1 MSSATPERPPAT
13 SFGGKLPDDPDHPL
27 AMPDALVRAA
37 RRFPACG
44 VHLVGPDGGREL
56 VSYPR
61 LLAQAR
67 TVLGGLRARGLEAG
81 QHAVLRMS
89 DAEFFP
95 VFWGCVL
102 GGVVPVTTGPPV
114 EYRTGDPAVET
125 IVHCWRSLDR
135 PVVVGGAADLDGLR
149 RLPLAGDVVAAADLA
164 AATPAAAEVPL
175 PGLAGESVA
184 MLQLSSGSTGTPKIV
199 QLTHRAVSE
208 YAVGAREMLDIRT
221 GDVLLNW
228 LPLDHIAGLLLYHIG
243 GVFLGANSV
252 HVDTAYV
259 LADPLR
265 WLDLMQEHGAT
276 HSWAPNFGYQ
286 LVADAAAA
294 APGRRWDL
302 RTVRRLVSGGEQC
315 LPETFRAFLGATAAS
330 GVTASALTMGWGMS
344 ETATGIAFDSFGR
357 PGSLHRVRP
366 ASLAGQ
372 VEWAGPD
379 EECVELLSVGPPAPG
394 AAFRIVDSGNR
405 VLPEGWTGR
414 LHVRSARNT
423 PGYAGDPEATRAAYP
438 EPGWLDTGDLAFM
451 VDGRVTITGRAK
463 DVIVLNGQNYLSHE
477 IERVVDRTEGIVPG
491 LVAACGV
498 PDPRSGT
505 ETLAIFYAPDPDSS
519 VDPARV
525 ERSITAGIGQRLRLA
540 VSTVVAVPAA
550 DFPRTTGGKIQ
561 RAVLRERFLAG
572 PGGTAAPDTA
582 AARGDRYGDRVP
594 TAPAAVRRAVL
605 DAAAAVAGRPVDPAT
620 PFYELGLGSIQIVR
634 LRARLA
640 AALGRDIPQ
649 QALFAHPSV
658 DALAAHLA
666 GAPAPPAGGPAAAP
680 ATEGRVAVVGM
691 AARLPGAATVE
702 DFWTNLTAG
711 VTSLHRFTPAE
722 FAAAGVPEADLADPD
737 FVPVSGVL
745 DDIAGFDAAFFGISP
760 KEARLLDPQHRL
772 FLEVCHHALEDA
784 GYAGPGGSLRIGL
797 FAGCGMN
804 LYTHHTYLG
813 NNLAA
818 AVASADPATSL
829 GAALG
834 NLPDFLATRVA
845 YRLGLTGPAVGV
857 QTACST
863 SLVAVHLAIR
873 ALLAGDADMA
883 LAGAAA
889 VHVPQVTGY
898 RYADGSI
905 LSRSGR
911 CRPFD
916 AGADGTVGGNGV
928 AAVVLKPLDR
938 ALADGD
944 TIHAVIIGSAVN
956 NDGAGKVGF
965 TAPGVAG
972 QVDVV
977 RAALRAAGVPA
988 ASVGYVE
995 AHGTGT
1001 ALGDPVEYQALA
1013 EAYQD
1018 GPPRFLGSVK
1028 ANVGH
1033 LDSCAGMAG
1042 LLKAVLAV
1050 RTGQVPPQPGFDRPH
1065 PAIDLDSGPFRITTE
1080 LAGWPRHAVPRRAGV
1095 SALGVGGTNAHVVV
1109 EEPPAAPPAP
1119 TSSGDAVPA
1128 LLPLS
1133 AADPAALRDLA
1144 AAYRD
1149 ELAARSG
1156 LRPADLVLTTALGR
1170 RHLRHRLV
1178 ALGGGTAE
1186 LAAALDRFLAGEAAG
1201 DVLTG
1206 QVPAEGAGP
1215 VALAFPGQGSAPQVL
1230 LGLAGRFGV
1239 VRDVLEQAAT
1249 AYREAVGADLP
1260 GRLRQATTGELTTD
1274 LAQPALVALGLG
1286 LAALWRSWGVRPDY
1300 VLGHSVGEYAAL
1312 AAAGALSIVDAVW
1325 LAAHRGQLMQ
1335 DLPGPGAMLAVPAER
1350 STVDDLLAAVPGL
1363 ELAAVNGPAQH
1374 VVAGPPGVVEE
1385 AARHADKAGVPVRRL
1400 AVDRAFHT
1408 SAVEPVLDRFRAMV
1422 GTVPLQP
1429 VQVPF
1434 VSTVDGAVREPGWL
1448 PDADYLCRQAR
1459 QPVDFAAAVR
1469 RLGAEGCQV
1478 AVEAGPDRVLAG
1490 MAAAVAPAVTWVPSQ
1505 HRGQAPAAGV
1515 WRAAAAAYCA
1525 GVRLDWAA
1533 IVDGCGGR
1541 RVQLPSYP
1549 FQRLR
1554 YWVDGRPGAAPAE
1567 PGPAGPGPA
1576 PGDADGAGVLD
1587 RVRAMT
1593 ASRLGV
1599 PVSQVGPD
1607 DSFLGLG
1614 ADSLL
1619 LVTMAREVE
1628 RELGARIPVRDLF
1641 GEVSTPRRLAEAI
1654 TAAGGPGP
1662 PGGPGAASPA
1672 PAAAATPAAQPP
1684 AAAPA
1689 AAAALPTAGGLPAAA
1704 PPSGPAGLAPAPG
1717 PAAVGE
1723 IIRAQLDLMGRQLE
1737 LLAREGATPPVPA
1750 VAPAVPERLAA
1761 PEEVEP
1767 AVDTA
1772 DFSLYFFGDYPGRA
1786 GDAYEMILDAAEFA
1800 DRHGFHA
1807 LWVPERHFHSFGGIF
1822 PNPSVLAAALAV
1834 RTRRIRINAGSVVLP
1849 LHHPVRV
1856 AEEWS
1861 VVDNLS
1867 GGRVGLGC
1875 APGWHSNDF
1884 VFFPEHYG
1892 KHKQVMYEHL
1902 DTVRRL
1908 WRGEAVPARSGT
1920 GEEIEVRL
1928 FPRPVQAMPPVFTAV
1943 VGNPDSYREAARR
1956 DIGVVTNL
1964 MTQDVAQL
1972 AGNIA
1977 LYRRTRAEHG
1987 LDPAGGRVVV
1997 L

>member
-1 MSSATPERPPAT
+1 MSFVTPERPPAT
-13 SFGGKLPDDPDHPL
+13 SFGGELPDDPDHPL
-27 AMPDALVRAA
+27 TMPDALVRAA
-37 RRFPACG
+37 RRFPAAG
-44 VHLVGPDGGREL
+44 VHLVGPAGDGEL
-56 VSYPR
+56 LSYPR

-67 TVLGGLRARGLEAG
+67 AVLGGLRASGVGAG
-81 QHAVLRMS
+81 RYAVLRLS

-102 GGVVPVTTGPPV
+102 GGVVPVTTGTPPG
-114 EYRTGDPAVET
+114 YHTGDPAVET

-164 AATPAAAEVPL
+164 AAPATAPAEVPW
-175 PGLAGESVA
+175 PDLAGESVA

-199 QLTHRAVSE
+199 QLTHRAISE
-208 YAVGAREMLDIRT
+208 YAAGAREMLDIRP

-243 GVFLGANSV
+243 GVFLRAGSV

-265 WLDLMQEHGAT
+265 WLDLMQEYGAT

-286 LVADAAAA
+286 LVADAAAG
-294 APGRRWDL
+294 APGRSWDL

-315 LPETFRAFLGATAAS
+315 LPGTFRAFLGATEAS

-372 VEWAGPD
+372 VEWAGAD
-379 EECVELLSVGPPAPG
+379 EESVELLSVGPPAPG
-394 AAFRIVDSGNR
+394 ATFRIVDSDNR
-405 VLPEGWTGR
+405 VLPEGWAGR

-423 PGYAGDPEATRAAYP
+423 PGYAGDPAATRDAYP

-463 DVIVLNGQNYLSHE
+463 DIIVLNGQNYLSHE
-477 IERVVDRTEGIVPG
+477 IERVADRTEGTLPG

-505 ETLAIFYAPDPDSS
+505 EALVIFYAPDPASS
-519 VDPARV
+519 VDPAGV
-525 ERSITAGIGQRLRLA
+525 ERSIVAAVGRRLRLPVA
-540 VSTVVAVPAA
+540 AVVAVPAG
-550 DFPRTTGGKIQ
+550 DFPRTSGGKIQ

-572 PGGTAAPDTA
+572 AGATAAPPGATA
-582 AARGDRYGDRVP
+582 APAGATAARADARDDPHGDRSP
-594 TAPAAVRRAVL
+594 TTPAVVRRAVL

-620 PFYELGLGSIQIVR
+620 PFYEAGMGSIQIVQ

-649 QALFAHPSV
+649 PALFAHPSV

-666 GAPAPPAGGPAAAP
+666 AEHAATPAPPATATAAAGPAAVA
-680 ATEGRVAVVGM
+680 ATAGRVAVIGM

-702 DFWTNLTAG
+702 ELWANLTAG

-722 FAAAGVPEADLADPD
+722 LAEAGVPEADLADPD

-745 DDIAGFDAAFFGISP
+745 DDVAGFDAAFFRISP
-760 KEARLLDPQHRL
+760 REARLLDPQHRL

-784 GYAGPGGSLRIGL
+784 GYAGPGGSPRIGL

-804 LYTHHTYLG
+804 LYTHHTYLR

-834 NLPDFLATRVA
+834 NLPDFIATRVA
-845 YRLGLTGPAVGV
+845 YRLALTGPAVGV

-863 SLVAVHLAIR
+863 SLVAVHLAVR
-873 ALLAGDADMA
+873 ALLAGDADIA

-889 VHVPQVTGY
+889 VHIPQVTGY

-916 AGADGTVGGNGV
+916 AGADGTVGGSGV

-944 TIHAVIIGSAVN
+944 TIHAVILGSAVN

-977 RAALRAAGVPA
+977 RRALSAAGVPA
-988 ASVGYVE
+988 GSVGYVE

-1013 EAYQD
+1013 EAYP
-1018 GPPRFLGSVK
+1018 GGTRFLGSVK

-1065 PAIDLDSGPFRITTE
+1065 PAIDLAGGPFRITTE
-1080 LAGWPRHAVPRRAGV
+1080 LVDWPRHAVPRRAGV
-1095 SALGVGGTNAHVVV
+1095 SALGVGGTNAHVIV
-1109 EEPPAAPPAP
+1109 EEPPAAPPTP
-1119 TSSGDAVPA
+1119 TSPSSGGTGPA
-1128 LLPLS
+1128 LLALS
-1133 AADPAALRDLA
+1133 AADPAALRELA

-1149 ELAARSG
+1149 ELTARPL
-1156 LRPADLVLTTALGR
+1156 LRPADLVVTTALGR

-1178 ALGGGTAE
+1178 ALGGDTAE
-1186 LAAALDRFLAGEAAG
+1186 LAAALDRFVAGEAAG
-1201 DVLTG
+1201 STLAG
-1206 QVPAEGAGP
+1206 EVPVGGAGP
-1215 VALAFPGQGSAPQVL
+1215 VALAFPGQGPAPQAL
-1230 LGLAGRFGV
+1230 LDLAGRFGA
-1239 VRDVLEQAAT
+1239 VRDVLEQAAA
-1249 AYREAVGADLP
+1249 AYREAAGADLP
-1260 GRLRQATTGELTTD
+1260 GRLRRAAAGDLTTD
-1274 LAQPALVALGLG
+1274 LAQPALVALGLS

-1312 AAAGALSIVDAVW
+1312 AVAGAVSVADAVR
-1325 LAAHRGQLMQ
+1325 LAAHRGRLMQ
-1335 DLPGPGAMLAVPAER
+1335 ELLGPGAMLAVQAER
-1350 STVDDLLAAVPGL
+1350 SIVDELLAAVPGL

-1374 VVAGPPGVVEE
+1374 VVAGPPGPVEE

-1400 AVDRAFHT
+1400 AVGRAFHT
-1408 SAVEPVLDRFRAMV
+1408 AAVEPVLDRFRAV
-1422 GTVPLQP
+1422 VDAVPLQP
-1429 VQVPF
+1429 VRLPF

-1459 QPVDFAAAVR
+1459 QPVELAAAVR
-1469 RLGAEGCQV
+1469 RLAAGGCRV
-1478 AVEAGPDRVLAG
+1478 GIEAGPDRVLAG
-1490 MAAAVAPAVTWVPSQ
+1490 MAAAVVPAMTWVPSQ
-1505 HRGQAPAAGV
+1505 HRGHRPVAGV
-1515 WRAAAAAYCA
+1515 WRAVAAAYCA
-1525 GVRLDWAA
+1525 GVPLDWAA

-1541 RVQLPSYP
+1541 RVRLPGYP
-1549 FQRLR
+1549 FQRR
-1554 YWVDGRPGAAPAE
+1554 RFWVDGRTGRVSAE
-1567 PGPAGPGPA
+1567 PDEVQPGGEA
-1576 PGDADGAGVLD
+1576 TSTAVVD

-1599 PVSQVGPD
+1599 PASQVGPE

-1614 ADSLL
+1614 ADSFL

-1628 RELGARIPVRDLF
+1628 REFGARIPVRDLF

-1654 TAAGGPGP
+1654 AAATGPGP
-1662 PGGPGAASPA
+1662 PGPAAAASPA
-1672 PAAAATPAAQPP
+1672 ATV
-1684 AAAPA
+1684 
-1689 AAAALPTAGGLPAAA
+1689 
-1704 PPSGPAGLAPAPG
+1704 S
-1717 PAAVGE
+1717 E
-1723 IIRAQLDLMGRQLE
+1723 IIRQQLDLMGRQLE
-1737 LLAREGATPPVPA
+1737 LLARDGAAPVPVPA
-1750 VAPAVPERLAA
+1750 AAPAVPEQ
-1761 PEEVEP
+1761 P
-1767 AVDTA
+1767 AVKQQPAVPTEMGPAGDTT

-1786 GDAYEMILDAAEFA
+1786 GDSYEMILDAAEYA

-1822 PNPSVLAAALAV
+1822 PNPSVLAAALAA

-1920 GEEIEVRL
+1920 GEQIEVRL